1 VYNPELDLS
10 AWLHEQLDADESWAS
25 AAKGVRW
32 RWVYSE
38 TDEVVQPDPV
48 GHECLSVTD
57 PDGDDIVTK
66 MDLRSVEEKDAGYG
80 PLPVAWPVHYAE
92 EIDSASAGHII
103 RHDPAAVLADI
114 AAKRAILGLHCTR
127 SGTGGTWD
135 TDPVAICNDCSDV
148 QPCMTLR
155 LIASAYSGRPGY
167 RDEWRVDGFGGTGSC
182 IE

>member
-1 VYNPELDLS
+1 MDSPDLA
-10 AWLHEQLDADESWAS
+10 AWLHEQLDADESDARDLAAEATRCKLALRETRLLGTTQIGWGNWS
-25 AAKGVRW
+25 AVERTA
-32 RWVYSE
+32 
-38 TDEVVQPDPV
+38 VQ
-48 GHECLSVTD
+48 
-57 PDGDDIVTK
+57 
-66 MDLRSVEEKDAGYG
+66 
-80 PLPVAWPVHYAE
+80 
-92 EIDSASAGHII
+92 
-103 RHDPAAVLADI
+103 VLADI

-167 RDEWRVDGFGGTGSC
+167 RDEWRVDGFGGTRSC